1 MALITDAVPC
11 VRIVPRTNQRDYV
24 TIRSDDPG
32 CSAHFGNMG
41 GVHIMNLD
49 RGCVVRA
56 HIELFRPLNIEIL
69 HAELVVGGGGM
80 GTQ

>member
-56 HIELFRPLNIEIL
+56 HIEHNNNARR
-69 HAELVVGGGGM
+69 HGRGGRGGGDAVKKGLK
-80 GTQ
+80 